1 VTAGPS
7 DRVREALA
15 AARRVLVITGAGVS
29 AESGIPTFRG
39 RDGWWRKL
47 DPARLATPAAFAAD
61 PRLVWE
67 WYDHRR
73 RIVAAAEPNPA
84 HRALAAL
91 PREGR
96 EVLLVTQNVDDL
108 HERAGSRGVIHLHG
122 SIWTVRC
129 TAEGT
134 EREDRR
140 APLEE
145 IPPRCGCGALLRPGV
160 VWFGE
165 MLPAGPSGAVEEWV
179 REGADLVLVVGT
191 EASFGYVLDWAV
203 RARRPGGLLVE
214 VNPGDTALTPEA
226 DLALRGP
233 AGTILPGLLAVTS

>member
-1 VTAGPS
+1 MTAGPS

-39 RDGWWRKL
+39 KDGWWRKL

-67 WYDHRR
+67 WYDARR
-73 RIVAAAEPNPA
+73 QAVAAAEPNPA
-84 HRALAAL
+84 HRALASL

-108 HERAGSRGVIHLHG
+108 HERAGHRGVVHVHG

-140 APLEE
+140 APLDE
-145 IPPRCGCGALLRPGV
+145 IPPRCACGALLRPGV

-165 MLPAGPSGAVEEWV
+165 VLPADPVRAVEAWV
-179 REGADLVLVVGT
+179 REGADVVLVVGT

-214 VNPGDTALTPEA
+214 VNPGETALTPEA
-226 DLALRGP
+226 AVSLRGA
-233 AGTILPGLLAVTS
+233 AGEVLPRLLTP